1 MTAPPPHSPQPSPP
15 ADLELEHSE
24 RFGSYLLERRTEILF
39 VLRALLRQKALVTVY
54 YDAAGHFFLS
64 SILAVDDAAD
74 RLILDL
80 GNSAGA
86 NEQALAAT
94 KLIVAARQDRV
105 KVQFYLARL
114 ETLNHEGK
122 PALAAPLPASL
133 LRLQR
138 REYFRLDTPLAPA
151 LTCRLELP
159 RPDAAPL
166 TEILRIL
173 DISGG
178 GVCLALPE
186 SLAPLFPLGT
196 HTGRCRIELQEA
208 GVVAA
213 GLVARSLVPH
223 TAESG
228 PAHGRLGC
236 EFVELSR
243 TQRALVE
250 RFVTRLERQGFRTRE
265 PGHQP

>member
-1 MTAPPPHSPQPSPP
+1 MTASPPHSPHLPP
-15 ADLELEHSE
+15 LADLELEHGD
-24 RFGSYLLERRTEILF
+24 RFGPYLLQRRTEILF

-64 SILAVDDAAD
+64 SVLAVDDAAG
-74 RLILDL
+74 RLILDP

-86 NEQALAAT
+86 NDQALST
-94 KLIVAARQDRV
+94 QKLIVAARQDRV
-105 KVQFYLARL
+105 KVQFYLSRL
-114 ETLNHEGK
+114 EAVNHEGK

-138 REYFRLDTPLAPA
+138 REYFRLDTPLAPT

-159 RPDAAPL
+159 RPEVAPL
-166 TEILRIL
+166 TEVLRIL

-178 GVCLALPE
+178 GACLALPE
-186 SLAPLFPLGT
+186 SLAPLLPPGT
-196 HTGRCRIELQEA
+196 HTGRCRIELPEA

-213 GLVARSLVPH
+213 DLVVRSLAPH

-228 PAHGRLGC
+228 LAHVRLGC

-243 TQRALVE
+243 AQRALVE

-265 PGHQP
+265 PGPQP